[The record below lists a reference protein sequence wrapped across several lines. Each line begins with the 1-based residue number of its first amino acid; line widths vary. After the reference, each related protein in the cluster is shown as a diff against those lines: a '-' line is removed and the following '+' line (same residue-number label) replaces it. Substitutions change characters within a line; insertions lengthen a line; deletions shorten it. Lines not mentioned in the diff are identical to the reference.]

1 MFSIVMPIIRFSYL
15 LAGAGAAASPN
26 EEHDNIQRFFRIGW
40 PTFQEFIEWED
51 VHTFFV
57 IVTQNDKSYFQTMF
71 EKHVPLELQSKFKI
85 IIETDLMKYP
95 TQKQKYSTQMMS
107 KLLIANHV
115 KTKHYLIVDDDIV
128 ALRKFRMKDIFVNN
142 KQIRYT
148 HDTTYN
154 ENWWVSS
161 AHVLDNMS
169 ITDLDKRKIMSVT
182 PEILITRE
190 VKNLMKYLQRLHG
203 DWEYK
208 LMNMKER
215 WTEYTLYWLYLSKQ
229 NKLDLYKKS
238 TIPLSDNR
246 TNIWFK
252 PTNMNESIEKMFK
265 NKKQYFG
272 VIQSNVQENT
282 YIAVEAA
289 IKRIRIL

>member
-15 LAGAGAAASPN
+15 LGVAVAVDAGAPK

-40 PTFQEFIEWED
+40 PTFEKLIEWKD

-57 IVTQNDKSYFQTMF
+57 IVSQNDKDYFQTIF
-71 EKHVPLELQSKFKI
+71 EKHVPFVLQSKFKI

-107 KLLIANHV
+107 KLLIANYV
-115 KTKHYLIVDDDIV
+115 KTKHYLVVDDDIV
-128 ALRKFRMKDIFVNN
+128 VLRKFGMKDIFVN

-161 AHVLDNMS
+161 AHVLEMQLN
-169 ITDLDKRKIMSVT
+169 DLDKSKIMSVT
-182 PEILITRE
+182 PEILIRRE
-190 VKNLMKYLQRLHG
+190 VKNLMRYLQRLHG

-208 LMNMKER
+208 LMNVKYR

-238 TIPLSDNR
+238 RIPLSDNR

-252 PTNMNESIEKMFK
+252 PANIDESIEKMFK

-272 VIQSNVQENT
+272 VIQSNVPENT
-282 YIAVEAA
+282 YMAVEAA